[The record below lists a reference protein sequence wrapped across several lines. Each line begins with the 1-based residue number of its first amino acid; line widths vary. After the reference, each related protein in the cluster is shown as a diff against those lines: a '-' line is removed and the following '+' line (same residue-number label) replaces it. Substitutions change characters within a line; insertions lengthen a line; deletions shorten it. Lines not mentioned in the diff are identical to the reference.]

1 MHAPF
6 QYRRQFTKAALEN
19 IKKRKENYDKHG
31 QHIAVTLSPVAGDK
45 LPLLVKLPC
54 LSSYFQRF
62 PKETVYWNH
71 SEGLFNGIYYL
82 PQKFTSKPLPIACT
96 ASKRTYGT
104 VGTDIVSEVKTT
116 DKFDLLRRAYQS
128 VALNVLV
135 SSQHKVDMKEPADRI
150 NYRTDQDLDN
160 LGKAK
165 SYFCIS

>member
-6 QYRRQFTKAALEN
+6 QYRRQFTKAAIEN
-19 IKKRKENYDKHG
+19 IEKRKEIYDKHG

-45 LPLLVKLPC
+45 LPLLVKLPR
-54 LSSYFQRF
+54 LSSYFRRF
-62 PKETVYWNH
+62 PRETGYHNH
-71 SEGLFNGIYYL
+71 SEGLFNGLYYL
-82 PQKFTSKPLPIACT
+82 PQKITKKRLPIAST
-96 ASKRTYGT
+96 ASKKTYGT
-104 VGTDIVSEVKTT
+104 QGTSMCNEVKTT

-135 SSQHKVDMKEPADRI
+135 SSQRKVDLKDPADRI

-165 SYFCIS
+165 